1 MSGVV
6 NLGALMAPAYY
17 PIHHAVKSHSHDEIW
32 LKGGRGSGKSS
43 FVSLEIILGM
53 LGEPE
58 ANAIIYRKVADT
70 LRDSVYAQMLWAA
83 EKLGVEHLWQAKLSP
98 MELVYKPTGQRVIFR
113 GADDPQ
119 KSKGIKLQ
127 KGYFKYIWFE
137 ELTEFRGMEDVRT
150 IIASVARGGEAIA
163 FYSYN
168 PPISARNWTNAE
180 SLRPHPGRLVMN
192 SSYLD
197 VPREWLGRRFIAEAE
212 ALKAGNERAYRHMYL
227 GEITGA
233 GGNVFDNLHIAPI
246 EPEAWQGLPTYCGQ
260 DFGFAVDPDAFVR
273 CAYDRRR
280 GQLFLVDEF
289 VAHGLGLDEL
299 ARAVKRRAGLDMITA
314 DSADPRSIN
323 ELRARGLRMLAAKK
337 GPDSVSHGLRWLQ
350 TRTRIFIDPAACPVA
365 AKEFSGYEYDRD
377 KDGSFISRYPDM
389 DNHTIDAVR
398 YAMESVSTRRVAVA
412 VL

>member
-1 MSGVV
+1 MENSIM
-6 NLGALMAPAYY
+6 LAELMTPVYY
-17 PIHHAVKSHSHDEIW
+17 PIHHAVKSHTHDEIW

-43 FVSLEIILGM
+43 FISLEIILGM

-58 ANAIIYRKVADT
+58 ANAIIYRRVADT
-70 LRDSVYAQMLWAA
+70 LRDSVYAQLLWAID
-83 EKLGVEHLWQAKLSP
+83 KLGVAHLWQAKLSP

-150 IIASVARGGEAIA
+150 IMASVARGGEAIT

-168 PPISARNWTNAE
+168 PPRSARNWTNAE
-180 SLRPHPGRLVMN
+180 SLTNRPGRLIAH

-197 VPREWLGRRFIAEAE
+197 VPAEWLGKRFIAEAE
-212 ALKAGNERAYRHMYL
+212 ALKENNDRAYRHMYL
-227 GEITGA
+227 GEVTGA
-233 GGNVFDNLHIAPI
+233 GGNVFDNLHIKAIP
-246 EPEAWQGLPTYCGQ
+246 PAAWQGLPTYCGQ

-273 CAYDRRR
+273 CAYDKRR
-280 GQLFLVDEF
+280 GFLYIVGEF
-289 VAHGLGLDEL
+289 VGHGLGLDAL
-299 ARAVKRRAGLDMITA
+299 AREVRKRAGQDIITA

-323 ELRARGLRMLAAKK
+323 ELRTRGLRMLAAKK

-350 TRTRIFIDPAACPVA
+350 TRTRIYIDPDACPVA
-365 AKEFSGYEYDRD
+365 AKEFAGYEYDRD
-377 KDGSFISRYPDM
+377 KDGNFISRYPDN

-412 VL
+412 VR